1 MTGAAGTVAVALL
14 FSAYFLSTVEPRYNE
29 GPKGL
34 AKFVRDNQV
43 PLCEGYFSYTLL
55 LLG

>member
-1 MTGAAGTVAVALL
+1 MSGAAGTVVVASL

-34 AKFVRDNQV
+34 AKFVRDNEV
-43 PLCEGYFSYTLL
+43 PLYEGYFSYTLL

>member
-14 FSAYFLSTVEPRYNE
+14 FSAYFLSTVEPPYNE